1 MKNNNFSLMFIT
13 NNKDLSK
20 HASESGVNRIFI
32 DLEING
38 KYERQ
43 GHLDTLISKHSIDD
57 IKSVRKA
64 ITKSELLVRINP
76 IFSGTEKEINDAI
89 YFGADIIML
98 PMYKTT
104 EEIEFCSNIIN
115 NRAKFIPLLET
126 KAASQC
132 LEEVVKIPGVSEIYI
147 GLNDLHRDLGL
158 NFMFEPLTNGV
169 IDNLVSIIKA
179 AGLPFGFGGIARI
192 GEGMLPAELILAEHV
207 RLGSSS
213 VILSRTFHRRS
224 ESLSE
229 LEALMSLDEEVN
241 KILIKRNELATRSS
255 EQIQEDMYKI
265 KKIVNSIIDRKLNEK
280 IV

>member
-241 KILIKRNELATRSS
+241 KIFIKRNELATRNS

-265 KKIVNSIIDRKLNEK
+265 KKIVNSIIDRKINEK